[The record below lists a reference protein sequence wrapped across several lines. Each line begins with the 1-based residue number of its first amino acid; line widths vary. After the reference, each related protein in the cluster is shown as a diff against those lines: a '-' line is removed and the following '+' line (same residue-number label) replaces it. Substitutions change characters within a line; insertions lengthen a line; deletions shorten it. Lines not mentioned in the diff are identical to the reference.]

1 MNKTR
6 RRFASD
12 EKIAILK
19 RYLVGKESISDLC
32 DELNIQASQIY
43 RWQQQ
48 LFEYGTAAF
57 ERAGTRRQRQDASA
71 TAAAERR
78 IESLQDK
85 LQRKNEVVAELM
97 EEHVKLKKSL
107 GDD

>member
-1 MNKTR
+1 MSRTR
-6 RRFASD
+6 RTFASD

-32 DELNIQASQIY
+32 DELRIQPAQIY

-48 LFEYGTAAF
+48 LFEHGTAAF
-57 ERAGTRRQRQDASA
+57 ERAGTRRRQDTS
-71 TAAAERR
+71 AAAERK
-78 IESLQDK
+78 IELLQAK

-107 GDD
+107 GEE